1 MCKEIEVVS
10 TELINKDGSVFNNLL
25 SEKTKWI
32 QSFEIKQMEFTELND
47 KMNVQAIQ
55 FENEKNQLV
64 KEIEQL
70 NNEFF
75 KI

>member
-47 KMNVQAIQ
+47 KMNV
-55 FENEKNQLV
+55 
-64 KEIEQL
+64 
-70 NNEFF
+70 
-75 KI
+75 